1 MKPSSVDTQ
10 SDSLPLEEFKYN
22 EEGDLV
28 CAKCGSKNISLI
40 PKMYFT
46 YYQCNDC
53 GNDERI

>member
-1 MKPSSVDTQ
+1 MT
-10 SDSLPLEEFKYN
+10 SDELPLEEFKYN

-28 CAKCGSKNISLI
+28 CAKCGSKNITLI